1 MPSYNLTVSSSSM
14 MDSKVVCLGLLCT
27 VPTLSLS
34 VADDEG
40 VGAICSQATPDRK
53 TIKKMRG
60 SKLPCITDEAALDK
74 FLENETGDVHVV
86 KQADPDEA
94 SHILNMAIQ
103 SDPRIAAGI
112 KMLEAQ
118 GVSYVIEM
126 RRKHDLIKGSGDG
139 ALGVCDPEGIDV
151 GSPLYTEARKNQASL
166 SAIRDVD
173 VEQGAAVGKLLT
185 TLGNLVRISPDS
197 PHKKQAT
204 HFKYFLDE
212 VNEVL
217 SHLKRTHAPE
227 ALLPCA
233 VTAVF
238 AKYKHECW
246 DAVMRLAADDAAKD
260 LQACADVL
268 LDTQHVNNYLKFM
281 EEAESTPPG
290 PSSKAF
296 NVAFGLLKAVD
307 TETASAFRDLVVCLH
322 DTVKP
327 QVESL
332 DKVRSLQVNEGVK
345 DGEVESQV
353 NQLNIC
359 IRNYLQT
366 FYNIAQDFVRIER
379 MSVPDK
385 KAHQQAAMHD
395 RLAGVSRKFWPALE
409 SCLKSLC
416 DSTVVEDIKSKAQTL
431 TKQLTAASIRASQLA
446 SDAESTTV
454 KDLSSDSYW
463 SRLYSLLGSLL
474 GNQDGVKEED
484 STKKPDGDNMSPMFA
499 DLLEIMEQLKTY
511 GQVASASP
519 EESPNVPDNIQP
531 GDHVAICGALGFVSK
546 PKAAAVF
553 SYLRKLQSCLE
564 FVNYRAIA
572 KEEER
577 ASIEKFLN
585 VDHHMMKAIQ
595 DEGHSFGV
603 HGDTDPGHSDQIMTS
618 IFDRYFKECWPHI
631 SAVLEGGDQKVSS
644 EKLKEMASDISTWK
658 APGQEEF
665 SESSQGYQ
673 NLKKLVPINVLWYL
687 VGMSQFIKGAASE
700 IWEWQPMTQQMWDE
714 GFCPYF
720 VGAGSATKVLPRF
733 SNKLEWMLCLPQKT
747 ADNEIAYLNAGP
759 EQAKYYYDHVDHTK
773 QCDSQIPPI
782 FVNKGMDLLYFK
794 QDGSPDW
801 ARRAKEWNNV
811 QNALVNQRDV
821 MLDTVRSGIDISC
834 HKAARYR
841 WYDANSKVLKILCN
855 EALDV
860 ALKKGPLVQDPY
872 SIPRRR
878 NKVASRRP
886 LLADYEYRLVTGYP
900 GPEFNSK
907 EYKGKYQGFVICT
920 DMATP
925 TDEEVKKRVLDA
937 DALKNEPKAR
947 RYCRNKHFTFKTQN
961 GRVSNYFTRT
971 IKIFNSTVKIDRRGR
986 IFVSNDDHAGRIGTC
1001 WNTIKQELEDL
1012 GFLQVKKLQNE
1023 RKPRQTRDVSNVTQS
1038 DPITSE
1044 EIVEAFAKAEEEGL
1058 IKVDEYYGDFS
1069 DQWNDTDSPF
1079 GWTAD
1084 PSALQLDGA
1093 SFDPGKSMTSSE
1105 ALLSYWPYVLGFA
1118 GTIGT
1123 IFTAKKVWDS
1133 FKTRPGKDY
1142 RQVTESVTP
1151 V

>member
-546 PKAAAVF
+546 PLAAAVF
-553 SYLRKLQSCLE
+553 SYLKRLQSCLE
-564 FVNYRAIA
+564 FVDYRAIA

-585 VDHHMMKAIQ
+585 VDHHMMKAVE

-603 HGDTDPGHSDQIMTS
+603 HGNSDPKGCDQIMTS
-618 IFDRYFKECWPHI
+618 VFAKCLEECWPHI
-631 SAVLEGGDQKVSS
+631 SAVLEGGDQEALS
-644 EKLKEMASDISTWK
+644 EKLKEMASDISNWK
-658 APGQEEF
+658 DPGHEVNP
-665 SESSQGYQ
+665 ESTKWYQ
-673 NLKKLVPINVLWYL
+673 NIKKLVPINALWYL
-687 VGMSQFIKGAASE
+687 AGMSQFIKGAVSE
-700 IWEWQPMTQQMWDE
+700 EWIWHEWTRKLWREDICPMLRPGRNLLRRAYLRDSPW
-714 GFCPYF
+714 
-720 VGAGSATKVLPRF
+720 V
-733 SNKLEWMLCLPQKT
+733 LCLPRDPDEHRDYAFRQILIDWESFDPFQVKCIT
-747 ADNEIAYLNAGP
+747 HSSAVNLEKSDVVYLENGDIDRPLNRSINRKALGLYAGN
-759 EQAKYYYDHVDHTK
+759 V
-773 QCDSQIPPI
+773 
-782 FVNKGMDLLYFK
+782 GLDL
-794 QDGSPDW
+794 SC
-801 ARRAKEWNNV
+801 RRKFA
-811 QNALVNQRDV
+811 
-821 MLDTVRSGIDISC
+821 SG
-834 HKAARYR
+834 
-841 WYDANSKVLKILCN
+841 WYDASDQVLNMLCN
-855 EALDV
+855 EALNSTL
-860 ALKKGPLVQDPY
+860 LKGFPVPTPNPKHPTPSV
-872 SIPRRR
+872 
-878 NKVASRRP
+878 RP
-886 LLADYEYRLVTGYP
+886 QFADYEFRLMTGEEGYGFRNKRP
-900 GPEFNSK
+900 K
-907 EYKGKYQGFVICT
+907 AKYLGFVLCT
-920 DMATP
+920 RKESL
-925 TDEEVKKRVLDA
+925 TDGTVMRRIVGHKSWKKRMFAQNQCNGPFLTYLSNDGYNVEEWLGVKVLYSTV
-937 DALKNEPKAR
+937 NIE
-947 RYCRNKHFTFKTQN
+947 QN
-961 GRVSNYFTRT
+961 GN
-971 IKIFNSTVKIDRRGR
+971 
-986 IFVSNDDHAGRIGTC
+986 IFVSNYDHDRTVDNC
-1001 WNTIKQELEDL
+1001 WSALDREFEAL
-1012 GFLQVKKLQNE
+1012 GLGINVQH
-1023 RKPRQTRDVSNVTQS
+1023 TRDASSVAQCPVDYLSPNGQCMSQEAIVKAFAEAKREGWISVNKRWGHFAGQGGDTS
-1038 DPITSE
+1038 PITT
-1044 EIVEAFAKAEEEGL
+1044 L
-1058 IKVDEYYGDFS
+1058 
-1069 DQWNDTDSPF
+1069 SP
-1079 GWTAD
+1079 
-1084 PSALQLDGA
+1084 PALGISDGA
-1093 SFDPGKSMTSSE
+1093 ENHTRVSE
-1105 ALLSYWPYVLGFA
+1105 ALMAYWPYVFGVA
-1118 GTIGT
+1118 GTIGA
-1123 IFTAKKVWDS
+1123 FFSAKKVWNC
-1133 FKTRPGKDY
+1133 FKASPGKGY
-1142 RQVTESVTP
+1142 KQVTEKMNP

>member
-546 PKAAAVF
+546 PLAAAVF
-553 SYLRKLQSCLE
+553 SYLKRLQSCLE
-564 FVNYRAIA
+564 FVDYRAIA
-572 KEEER
+572 KEGEL

-585 VDHHMMKAIQ
+585 VDHHMMKAVE

-603 HGDTDPGHSDQIMTS
+603 QGKQDPKGCDQIMVS
-618 IFDRYFKECWPHI
+618 VFDKHFQECWSHI
-631 SAVLEGGDQKVSS
+631 SAVLEGGDQEVSRD
-644 EKLKEMASDISTWK
+644 KLKRMATDISNWK
-658 APGQEEF
+658 DPEQELDLK
-665 SESSQGYQ
+665 SSQTFQ
-673 NLKKLVPINVLWYL
+673 NLKRILSTNALWYL
-687 VGMSQFIKGAASE
+687 TGMAQFFKGAIARE
-700 IWEWQPMTQQMWDE
+700 EWLWRNMTQELWTE
-714 GFCPYF
+714 GFCPLMKPGVNRLWRVHSNDSPWLLCVQPEAVNDFDFLIGVALEQTVVNLGKSDLEEYLGRCSKRSF
-720 VGAGSATKVLPRF
+720 SA
-733 SNKLEWMLCLPQKT
+733 
-747 ADNEIAYLNAGP
+747 D
-759 EQAKYYYDHVDHTK
+759 YYR
-773 QCDSQIPPI
+773 
-782 FVNKGMDLLYFK
+782 LYYT
-794 QDGSPDW
+794 QDGDPDW
-801 ARRAKEWNNV
+801 SPKPESW
-811 QNALVNQRDV
+811 DV
-821 MLDTVRSGIDISC
+821 SLEDLMVDAEEHRWDLSC
-834 HKAARYR
+834 HRSFESR
-841 WYDANSKVLKILCN
+841 WYDASDQVIKSLCN
-855 EALDV
+855 EALQNT
-860 ALKKGPLVQDPY
+860 LSHGPLLPNPK
-872 SIPRRR
+872 S
-878 NKVASRRP
+878 KKKTRP
-886 LLADYEYRLVTGYP
+886 LLDAYEFQL
-900 GPEFNSK
+900 
-907 EYKGKYQGFVICT
+907 
-920 DMATP
+920 
-925 TDEEVKKRVLDA
+925 L
-937 DALKNEPKAR
+937 
-947 RYCRNKHFTFKTQN
+947 
-961 GRVSNYFTRT
+961 
-971 IKIFNSTVKIDRRGR
+971 
-986 IFVSNDDHAGRIGTC
+986 
-1001 WNTIKQELEDL
+1001 
-1012 GFLQVKKLQNE
+1012 
-1023 RKPRQTRDVSNVTQS
+1023 TRD
-1038 DPITSE
+1038 
-1044 EIVEAFAKAEEEGL
+1044 
-1058 IKVDEYYGDFS
+1058 
-1069 DQWNDTDSPF
+1069 
-1079 GWTAD
+1079 
-1084 PSALQLDGA
+1084 
-1093 SFDPGKSMTSSE
+1093 PGFEFRRK
-1105 ALLSYWPYVLGFA
+1105 
-1118 GTIGT
+1118 
-1123 IFTAKKVWDS
+1123 KKVPLMKRSWINS
-1133 FKTRPGKDY
+1133 REGQLPSK
-1142 RQVTESVTP
+1142 
-1151 V
+1151 